1 MSNGTSLVLRVCRAD
16 LTSCDGFQYPA
27 EVGATIEAPDWSDE
41 PSCGKGLHGWLHGQ
55 GDHSCADYWSE
66 GGSKW
71 LVLEVVSAHIIMLGG
86 KCKFPRATV
95 RFIGGKSE
103 AAAYLMAN
111 SEHAKNVAVIGA
123 SIEAPDKGQAV
134 VGDLGTATAG
144 RYGTAIAGDSGTAI
158 AGDSGTATAGD
169 SGTATAG
176 SYGTATAGYSGTAT
190 AGYSGTA
197 TAGRYGTATAGEK
210 GEIRIKYWDEEAE
223 RYRTKIGYIGE
234 DGLLPD
240 VAYKLD
246 ESHNFVEAK

>member
-1 MSNGTSLVLRVCRAD
+1 MSNETSLVLRVCRAD
-16 LTSCDGFQYPA
+16 LTSRAGFRYPA
-27 EVGATIEAPDWSDE
+27 EVGATIESPDWSDE

-55 GDHSCADYWSE
+55 GYHSCADYWSE
-66 GGSKW
+66 EAAKW

-123 SIEAPDKGQAV
+123 SIEAPDKGHAV

-144 RYGTAIAGDSGTAI
+144 RYGTAT

-176 SYGTATAGYSGTAT
+176 YSGTAT
-190 AGYSGTA
+190 AGYS
-197 TAGRYGTATAGEK
+197 GTATAGEK

-246 ESHNFVEAK
+246 ESLKFVEAK

>member
-1 MSNGTSLVLRVCRAD
+1 MSNETSLVLRVCRAD
-16 LTSCDGFQYPA
+16 LTSRDGFQYPSDI
-27 EVGATIEAPDWSDE
+27 GSTIEAPDWSDE
-41 PSCGKGLHGWLHGQ
+41 PHCGDGLHGWLHGQ

-66 GGSKW
+66 EGAKW

-103 AAAYLMAN
+103 AAAYLMAK

-123 SIEAPDKGQAV
+123 SIEAPDKGQAA
-134 VGDLGTATAG
+134 VGGLGTATAG
-144 RYGTAIAGDSGTAI
+144 DYGTATAGDY
-158 AGDSGTATAGD
+158 GTATAGD

-176 SYGTATAGYSGTAT
+176 RSGTATAGDYGTATAGRS
-190 AGYSGTA
+190 
-197 TAGRYGTATAGEK
+197 GTATAGEK

-246 ESHNFVEAK
+246 ESLKFVEAK